1 MAPQHGQS
9 STLDYNKRFLIG
21 RPTIRMVQYE
31 SFCGAGCVSLY
42 LGGAFLS
49 EQRRWVEGASY

>member
-31 SFCGAGCVSLY
+31 SFCGAGCVRLY

-49 EQRRWVEGASY
+49 EQRR